1 MDGIHVQVRLG
12 EDPTVWLLIIIDVR
26 EDGVK
31 ELLAVEDGY
40 RQSTESWAAVYRD
53 LKPAG

>member
-40 RQSTESWAAVYRD
+40 RESTQSWAAVYRD